1 MDLSL
6 IFATLGARI
15 ATRHELI
22 ACGVTG
28 RALASAVKTGRLARV
43 RRDRY
48 ALPGSDRHLIEAVRV
63 GGLFACTSAL
73 ADIGVFAFDN
83 RVTHVHLERAASRPR
98 DPHNGRLRLARSG
111 RRDIEV
117 HWTRLIDPTAATRE
131 RVGLVDA
138 LVQSASCQDPRHT
151 IASIDNALHQGLIG
165 ESEISMIFDALPTNR
180 QYLRGLLDAR
190 AESGQESVLRLL
202 LQHAGL
208 RFEVQVHIPGVGRVD
223 FLVEGILILEAD
235 SRLAHDGWD
244 AHVRDA
250 TRDITSGQLG
260 YLTLRPLYEHTMHQP
275 ELVLAAIRG
284 VLDSGR
290 ALKSRRIRS
299 A

>member
-1 MDLSL
+1 MNWNNAFTA
-6 IFATLGARI
+6 IGARI
-15 ATRHELI
+15 ASRAELF
-22 ACGVTG
+22 ALGATG
-28 RALASAVKTGRLARV
+28 RQLTTAVRVRELVRV
-43 RRDRY
+43 RRDHY
-48 ALPGSDRHLIEAVRV
+48 SLPATDRHLVEAVRV
-63 GGLFACTSAL
+63 GGKLACTSAL
-73 ADIGVFAFDN
+73 ADAGVFIFDSK
-83 RVTHVHLERAASRPR
+83 RTHLHLAKSASRSR
-98 DPHNGRLRLARSG
+98 SPHSHRVPLGHGN
-111 RRDIEV
+111 RRDIEL
-117 HWTRLIDPTAATRE
+117 HWKRLVDPTAATRD
-131 RVGLVDA
+131 RVGLVDGLIQA
-138 LVQSASCQDPRHT
+138 SSCQDLRYT
-151 IASIDNALHQGLIG
+151 IASIDNALHQRLIG
-165 ESEISMIFDALPTNR
+165 ESEISTIFDALPANR